1 MILTVCLLPS
11 CEKTKQDNTQP
22 DQPETRGRIIK
33 DATLDESGNEIR
45 RIEYIYNGDED
56 HSEIT
61 YENGKPSSKVEY
73 TFTPDTKT
81 TKKYKPSFDGSWR
94 LDSWQV
100 LTYTSPSRD
109 KMKHNISYRPSDE
122 KEIGRVDYVY
132 DGKNYVGYQSM
143 SGYPSFKQEHIF
155 SEHTE
160 TTIIYT
166 FVNGAFEPSTKT
178 VVMRNSI
185 YYNDESYSYN
195 GSEWVLST
203 KTSAR
208 FTDESCNYLAEME
221 TFTSWSGTSHSTY
234 EYSFREGGYTCIATT
249 EKNDGKTYLSR
260 KEAEI
265 SPKIEKETIYEQR
278 GSEWLFSSCTLKEY
292 EVYK

>member
-22 DQPETRGRIIK
+22 ETRRRIIK
-33 DATLDESGNEIR
+33 NATLDESGNEIS

-61 YENGKPSSKVEY
+61 YRTGKPSSKVEY

-81 TKKYKPSFDGSWR
+81 TKDYKPSFDGSWR

-109 KMKHNISYRPSDE
+109 KMKHNISYRPSDGQ
-122 KEIGRVDYVY
+122 EIGRTDYVY
-132 DGKNYVGYQSM
+132 DGKNYVGYQSLA
-143 SGYPSFKQEHIF
+143 GYRSFKQERIF
-155 SEHTE
+155 SENTE
-160 TTIIYT
+160 TTIIYRYA
-166 FVNGAFEPSTKT
+166 NGTYNPITKT

-185 YYNDESYSYN
+185 YYNYESYDYN

-208 FTDESCNYLAEME
+208 FTDESLKYPEEME
-221 TFTSWSGTSHSTY
+221 SFTSWRGTSHSTY
-234 EYSFREGGYTCIATT
+234 EYSFREGGYTCTT
-249 EKNDGKTYLSR
+249 TTDDYDGKTYLSR
-260 KEAEI
+260 KEVEI

-278 GSEWLFSSCTLKEY
+278 GSGWLFSSCTLKEY